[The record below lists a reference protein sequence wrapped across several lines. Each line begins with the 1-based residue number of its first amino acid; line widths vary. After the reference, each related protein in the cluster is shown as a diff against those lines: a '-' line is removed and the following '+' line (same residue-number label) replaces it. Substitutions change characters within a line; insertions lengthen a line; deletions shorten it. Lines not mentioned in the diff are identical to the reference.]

1 MIKLKK
7 EKIIILALI
16 LVMVVSIIGVSYAA
30 YNYSKTGTKLNSITT
45 GTITM
50 SYIESDNVISIDKAL
65 PTTDETGK
73 VRLKEGEYFD
83 FTISSEIVGDT
94 NINYEISAKDVTTS
108 ERKIDGSNIKLYLT
122 KITEIG
128 EEELMNPSNY
138 KESIREDGYT
148 GRPANEMS
156 LYASSMSSSETNKYR
171 LRMYV
176 DEDYNPQG
184 DGGELTFSVRI
195 NAYGNVGLSKEE
207 RMMKGFSETE
217 AFYQE
222 KYRTKIS
229 SIVTKQDKI
238 VPETAIESWDISGN
252 NNGTTVAYIE
262 DDEKGTG
269 TYKLTLCGD
278 KTVVA
283 PEDSTKLFSGFTSLE
298 TLDLTYLD
306 TSKVTNMERMF
317 EGCSNLTSIDVSNFD
332 TSKVIDMR
340 GMFNKCSNLK
350 NLDVSNFDTS
360 NVTTMRT
367 MFQFCSSLTELDL
380 SNFDTSKVTD
390 MAYMFN
396 KCSNLKNLDVS
407 NFDTS
412 NVTTMLAMFQLCSSL
427 TELDLSNFNTSNV
440 TDMAYMINS
449 CYKLQ
454 TLNMSQANFSKITSY
469 KSMFWSTNGTINVIV
484 KDNTAHDFIRARLN
498 DHNLTSATVTIL

>member
-380 SNFDTSKVTD
+380 SNFDTSKVID

-396 KCSNLKNLDVS
+396 G
-407 NFDTS
+407 
-412 NVTTMLAMFQLCSSL
+412 
-427 TELDLSNFNTSNV
+427 
-440 TDMAYMINS
+440 

-454 TLNMSQANFSKITSY
+454 TLNMSQANFSKVTSY
-469 KSMFWSTNGTINVIV
+469 KYMFWSTNGTINVIV

-498 DHNLTSATVTIL
+498 DNNLTSATVTIL

>member
-184 DGGELTFSVRI
+184 DGGKLTFSVRI

-317 EGCSNLTSIDVSNFD
+317 EGCSNLTSIDLSNFN
-332 TSKVIDMR
+332 TSKVINMA

-350 NLDVSNFDTS
+350 SLDLSNFDTS
-360 NVTTMRT
+360 NVTTMAG
-367 MFQFCSSLTELDL
+367 MFQLCSSLTELDL
-380 SNFDTSKVTD
+380 SNFDTSK
-390 MAYMFN
+390 
-396 KCSNLKNLDVS
+396 
-407 NFDTS
+407 
-412 NVTTMLAMFQLCSSL
+412 
-427 TELDLSNFNTSNV
+427 V

-454 TLNMSQANFSKITSY
+454 TLNMSQANFSKVTSY
-469 KSMFWSTNGTINVIV
+469 KYMFWSTNGTINVIV

-498 DHNLTSATVTIL
+498 DNNLTSATVTIL

>member
-350 NLDVSNFDTS
+350 SLDLSNFDTS
-360 NVTTMRT
+360 NVTTMAG
-367 MFQFCSSLTELDL
+367 MFQLCSSLTELDL
-380 SNFDTSKVTD
+380 SNFDTSK
-390 MAYMFN
+390 
-396 KCSNLKNLDVS
+396 
-407 NFDTS
+407 
-412 NVTTMLAMFQLCSSL
+412 
-427 TELDLSNFNTSNV
+427 V

-454 TLNMSQANFSKITSY
+454 TLNMSQANFSKVTSY
-469 KSMFWSTNGTINVIV
+469 KYMFWSTNGTINVIV

-498 DHNLTSATVTIL
+498 DNNLTSATVTIL

>member
-306 TSKVTNMERMF
+306 TSKVTNMKKMF

-367 MFQFCSSLTELDL
+367 MFQLCSSLTELDL
-380 SNFDTSKVTD
+380 SNFDTSK
-390 MAYMFN
+390 
-396 KCSNLKNLDVS
+396 
-407 NFDTS
+407 
-412 NVTTMLAMFQLCSSL
+412 
-427 TELDLSNFNTSNV
+427 V

-454 TLNMSQANFSKITSY
+454 TLNMSQANFSKVTSY
-469 KSMFWSTNGTINVIV
+469 KYMFWSTNGTINVIV

-498 DHNLTSATVTIL
+498 DNNLTSATVTIL

>member
-360 NVTTMRT
+360 NVTTMR
-367 MFQFCSSLTELDL
+367 
-380 SNFDTSKVTD
+380 
-390 MAYMFN
+390 
-396 KCSNLKNLDVS
+396 
-407 NFDTS
+407 
-412 NVTTMLAMFQLCSSL
+412 AMFQLCSSL
-427 TELDLSNFNTSNV
+427 TELDLSNFDTSKV

>member
-1 MIKLKK
+1 
-7 EKIIILALI
+7 
-16 LVMVVSIIGVSYAA
+16 
-30 YNYSKTGTKLNSITT
+30 
-45 GTITM
+45 
-50 SYIESDNVISIDKAL
+50 
-65 PTTDETGK
+65 
-73 VRLKEGEYFD
+73 
-83 FTISSEIVGDT
+83 
-94 NINYEISAKDVTTS
+94 
-108 ERKIDGSNIKLYLT
+108 
-122 KITEIG
+122 
-128 EEELMNPSNY
+128 
-138 KESIREDGYT
+138 
-148 GRPANEMS
+148 MS

-360 NVTTMRT
+360 NVTTMR
-367 MFQFCSSLTELDL
+367 
-380 SNFDTSKVTD
+380 
-390 MAYMFN
+390 
-396 KCSNLKNLDVS
+396 
-407 NFDTS
+407 
-412 NVTTMLAMFQLCSSL
+412 AMFQLCSSL
-427 TELDLSNFNTSNV
+427 TELDLSNFDTSKV

-498 DHNLTSATVTIL
+498 DNNLTSATVTIL

>member
-184 DGGELTFSVRI
+184 DGGGLTFSVRI

-317 EGCSNLTSIDVSNFD
+317 QGCSNLTSIDLSNFN
-332 TSKVIDMR
+332 TSKVINMA

-350 NLDVSNFDTS
+350 SLDLSNFDTS
-360 NVTTMRT
+360 NVTTMAG
-367 MFQFCSSLTELDL
+367 MFQLCSSLTELDL
-380 SNFDTSKVTD
+380 SNFDTSK
-390 MAYMFN
+390 
-396 KCSNLKNLDVS
+396 
-407 NFDTS
+407 
-412 NVTTMLAMFQLCSSL
+412 
-427 TELDLSNFNTSNV
+427 V

-454 TLNMSQANFSKITSY
+454 TLNMSQANFSKVTSY
-469 KSMFWSTNGTINVIV
+469 KYMFWSTNGTINVIV